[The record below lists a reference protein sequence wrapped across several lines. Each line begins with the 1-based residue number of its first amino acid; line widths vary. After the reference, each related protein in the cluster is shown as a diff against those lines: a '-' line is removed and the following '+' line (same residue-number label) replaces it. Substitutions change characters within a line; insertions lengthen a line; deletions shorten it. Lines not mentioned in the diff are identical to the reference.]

1 MSRYLG
7 STQDV
12 SNSVLAE
19 PAVQSEPLLDC
30 PSSALS
36 ILILNLLLF
45 SAIKNQAERRK
56 EKMATLARICR
67 RLPRAFSTT
76 LPGRAFSAQAAQ
88 SAENPTPPAPVI
100 RESPDR
106 VKWDYR
112 GQRKIIPLGQWAP
125 KIAVD
130 AYVAPNVVLAGQVV
144 VYDGASVWNGAVLRG
159 DLNKITVGF
168 CSNVQERGLVLFPE
182 RSLRMK
188 EINLCSTHGN
198 VQRLLYK
205 VAFFFSFPSPCYG
218 LGRHCEKKEKIVKS
232 CLFTVAGRVSQL
244 YLTFLE
250 SIQVCGFVLTSNP
263 DLVLPYTDI
272 THL

>member
-12 SNSVLAE
+12 SNPVLAK
-19 PAVQSEPLLDC
+19 PVVQSEPLLDC
-30 PSSALS
+30 PSSALR

-130 AYVAPNVVLAGQVV
+130 AYVAPNVVLAGRWWYTTALPCGMAPFCVV
-144 VYDGASVWNGAVLRG
+144 TL
-159 DLNKITVGF
+159 T
-168 CSNVQERGLVLFPE
+168 
-182 RSLRMK
+182 
-188 EINLCSTHGN
+188 
-198 VQRLLYK
+198 RL
-205 VAFFFSFPSPCYG
+205 
-218 LGRHCEKKEKIVKS
+218 
-232 CLFTVAGRVSQL
+232 QL
-244 YLTFLE
+244 
-250 SIQVCGFVLTSNP
+250 GFVRMYRNGVLSTPLGLLLQVRFFIPSVILCALMVVP
-263 DLVLPYTDI
+263 LVFAFWYY
-272 THL
+272 